1 MTVSLALSVIVP
13 FYNAEQHIKNCYKN
27 LINQELQDPFEV
39 IFVNDG
45 STDNGLKILNEYK
58 SSKIKVFS
66 LSSNLDH
73 LLQGI

>member
-58 SSKIKVFS
+58 LVKLKYF